1 MWRIWASSVGVMWA
15 LLSETKHIASAAVL
29 TALCQQCAKRK
40 GDRGAPFPSIRLSR
54 SDAVVHLVL
63 DRRRLVLPVVDL
75 FPLELHVGVDL
86 VVGEHAALGQEGAV
100 AVKRVQRLAQR
111 TRHGRHLGQLL
122 RRQVVEVLV

>member
-1 MWRIWASSVGVMWA
+1 MWRIWASSVGVMGA

-40 GDRGAPFPSIRLSR
+40 GDRRVPFPSIRLSR

-86 VVGEHAALGQEGAV
+86 VVGEHAALGQEGTVGIEAV
-100 AVKRVQRLAQR
+100 QCLAQR
-111 TRHGRHLGQLL
+111 ARDGRNLA
-122 RRQVVEVLV
+122 E